1 MASWSFRKDNIK
13 NMRKLSKTLE
23 IAAYGNDVE
32 MLDCKQSSP
41 PLSTGVLHHPK
52 PCVFLLLLCV
62 FTTVLKNVYS
72 IIFYIKI

>member
-23 IAAYGNDVE
+23 IATYGNDVE
-32 MLDCKQSSP
+32 IKLP

-52 PCVFLLLLCV
+52 PRFFLLLLCV
-62 FTTVLKNVYS
+62 FTTLLKNVYS